1 VLGAHAGSGKPPAAG
16 GVLGAIARTATRGQL
31 PFTGLPV
38 WVPALFGLVLIG
50 LGLAL
55 RRRGRPTGIS

>member
-1 VLGAHAGSGKPPAAG
+1 M
-16 GVLGAIARTATRGQL
+16 
-31 PFTGLPV
+31 PV

-55 RRRGRPTGIS
+55 RRHGRTGGI